1 MAKLPPEIVGLFNGL
16 VRDLYG
22 PGDGPLIVVSGGIEG
37 APLCAV
43 VEYPGRRMWHRKA
56 LPGEDA
62 RSFYERVS
70 REAAQRGGRIRVWGG
85 LPVEPSD
92 QHDYSW
98 WQAAGGADND
108 GKAPSNGR

>member
-1 MAKLPPEIVGLFNGL
+1 MAKLPREIIDLFNGL

-43 VEYPGRRMWHRKA
+43 VEYPDRRMWRREA
-56 LPGEDA
+56 QPGEDA

-85 LPVEPSD
+85 LPPEPVQPGEPDPS
-92 QHDYSW
+92 YW
-98 WQAAGGADND
+98 RAAH
-108 GKAPSNGR
+108 